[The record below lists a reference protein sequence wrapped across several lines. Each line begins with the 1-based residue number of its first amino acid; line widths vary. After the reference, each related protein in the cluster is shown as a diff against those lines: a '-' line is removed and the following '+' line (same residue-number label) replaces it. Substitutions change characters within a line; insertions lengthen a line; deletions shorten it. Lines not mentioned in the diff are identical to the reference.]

1 MPLKCC
7 QPTLKMPLMESAGG
21 ERSFRGPPLRAT
33 VLCCLFMVMQGVDTF
48 GISYVAP
55 LLGADFGIA
64 PAQIGMVFAA
74 SVMASLIGAIG
85 IAPLSDRFGRRRVLL
100 VAVLLTGA
108 PSLFI
113 PLTRDMSVLVVLRVI
128 VGLGFGA
135 ALPVALALVS
145 DFAPV
150 RFRSRLVTLTTTAIV
165 VGMSLSG
172 LAASLMVPRLG
183 WPWLLYASG
192 AVSMV
197 VLALGFLLLPE
208 SRPAPRPASPAAA
221 PGASAFRALLEPAVL
236 LRSALFS
243 VVLTMS
249 YIVLNFAVYWLPTV
263 IYNEGYS
270 VADTGLIGSTRQLLT
285 VAMGFVV
292 GYSMDRVGASRVL
305 VVCHAAAMVL
315 FLVIS
320 GMPMFAAVSLAVLL
334 LGMSVLSAG
343 LSGLLALV
351 SASYDTSVRAT
362 ALGWVQGLSR
372 VAGGS
377 IGTYMGGVLLGA
389 GWTQQQLSLAAGLAA
404 AVGLAALVAAVSV
417 GRRTGPA
424 TGTCK

>member
-1 MPLKCC
+1 MDS
-7 QPTLKMPLMESAGG
+7 QGG
-21 ERSFRGPPLRAT
+21 EHSFRGPPLRAA

-64 PAQIGMVFAA
+64 PAQIGLVFAA
-74 SVMASLIGAIG
+74 SVIASLVGAIG

-113 PLTRDMSVLVVLRVI
+113 PLTRDMSMLVVLRVI

-145 DFAPV
+145 DFAPA

-172 LAASLMVPRLG
+172 LAASLMVPRFG

-192 AVSMV
+192 AASMV
-197 VLALGFLLLPE
+197 AVMLGFLLLPE
-208 SRPAPRPASPAAA
+208 SRPAPRRDSPS
-221 PGASAFRALLEPAVL
+221 PLPPSALRTLLQPAVL
-236 LRSALFS
+236 LRSALFG

-270 VADTGLIGSTRQLLT
+270 VGDAGLIGSTRQLLT
-285 VAMGFVV
+285 VALGFVV
-292 GYSMDRVGASRVL
+292 GFTMDRLGANRVL

-315 FLVIS
+315 FMLVG
-320 GMPMFAAVSLAVLL
+320 GMSIFAALSLAVLL

-351 SASYDTSVRAT
+351 SASYDASVRAT

-372 VAGGS
+372 VVGGS

-389 GWTQQQLSLAAGLAA
+389 GWAQQQLALAAGLAA
-404 AVGLAALVAAVSV
+404 AVGLTALVAAVSL
-417 GRRTGPA
+417 GRGAAVT

>member
-1 MPLKCC
+1 
-7 QPTLKMPLMESAGG
+7 METSGG

-33 VLCCLFMVMQGVDTF
+33 LLCCLFMVMQGVDTF

-55 LLGADFGIA
+55 QLGADFGIA
-64 PAQIGMVFAA
+64 PAQIGLVFAA
-74 SVMASLIGAIG
+74 SVVASLIGAIG

-113 PLTRDMSVLVVLRVI
+113 PLTRDMSVLVMLRVI

-145 DFAPV
+145 DFAPA
-150 RFRSRLVTLTTTAIV
+150 RFRSRLVTLTTTSIV

-183 WPWLLYASG
+183 WPWLLYVSG

-197 VLALGFLLLPE
+197 VVTLGFLLLPE
-208 SRPAPRPASPAAA
+208 SRPAPRRESSSAA
-221 PGASAFRALLEPAVL
+221 PPVSALRALLEPMVL
-236 LRSALFS
+236 VRSVLFG

-270 VADTGLIGSTRQLLT
+270 VGDTGLIGSTRQLLT
-285 VAMGFVV
+285 VVLGFAV
-292 GYSMDRVGASRVL
+292 GFSMDRFGASRVL
-305 VVCHAAAMVL
+305 ILCHAAAMVL
-315 FLVIS
+315 FLLI
-320 GMPMFAAVSLAVLL
+320 GGVSMIVSLALAVLL

-351 SASYDTSVRAT
+351 SASYDASVRAT

-389 GWTQQQLSLAAGLAA
+389 GWTQQQLSLAAGFAA
-404 AVGLAALVAAVSV
+404 TIGLTALVAAVSLA
-417 GRRTGPA
+417 RRAAPA
-424 TGTCK
+424 TETCR

>member
-1 MPLKCC
+1 
-7 QPTLKMPLMESAGG
+7 MPLMESQGG
-21 ERSFRGPPLRAT
+21 EHTFRGPPLRAA

-64 PAQIGMVFAA
+64 PAQIGLVFAA
-74 SVMASLIGAIG
+74 SVIASLVGAIG

-113 PLTRDMSVLVVLRVI
+113 PLTRDMSMLVVLRVI

-145 DFAPV
+145 DFAPA

-192 AVSMV
+192 AASMV
-197 VLALGFLLLPE
+197 AVTLGFLLLPE
-208 SRPAPRPASPAAA
+208 SRPAPRRDLPAA
-221 PGASAFRALLEPAVL
+221 PPVSAMRTLLQPNVL
-236 LRSALFS
+236 LRSALFG

-270 VADTGLIGSTRQLLT
+270 VGDAGLIGSTRQLLT
-285 VAMGFVV
+285 VALGFVV
-292 GYSMDRVGASRVL
+292 GFTMDRLGASRVL

-315 FLVIS
+315 FMLVG
-320 GMPMFAAVSLAVLL
+320 GMSIFAALSLAVLL

-351 SASYDTSVRAT
+351 SASYDASVRAT

-372 VAGGS
+372 VVGGS
-377 IGTYMGGVLLGA
+377 LGTYMGGVLLGA
-389 GWTQQQLSLAAGLAA
+389 GWAQQQLALAAGLAA
-404 AVGLAALVAAVSV
+404 AIGLTALVAAVSL
-417 GRRTGPA
+417 GRGAAVT